1 MQVTNLRAYLA
12 NVGMTMKDFA
22 KKIACNR
29 TYLARIV
36 SGESYAGHRLAQDI
50 FEATGGVIKMPTK
63 NDQIKEEQHQALLK
77 LKQGGAGN
85 IPTYM
90 ANTMM
95 THFESFDEHKQ
106 D

>member
-36 SGESYAGHRLAQDI
+36 SGDSYAGHRLAQDI
-50 FEATGGVIKMPTK
+50 FEATGGIIKMPTK
-63 NDQIKEEQHQALLK
+63 NDQIKEQQYQALLK
-77 LKQGGAGN
+77 LKKEGAGN
-85 IPTYM
+85 IPTFR
-90 ANTMM
+90 ASTMM
-95 THFESFDEHKQ
+95 THYDAFDEHKQ